1 MENRI
6 TSGALLCPPCCL
18 IEYLLECFVDIDE
31 TNLLNNHLDTKH
43 FCVEINSEIHFSST
57 FNLKIQLAK
66 YSPVTKIEFIN
77 WRIENEIKL
86 NSRGRVEKGKSL
98 FMLQHIL
105 IHPYLL
111 DAIISKDREREWSPL
126 AGLCKYHISL
136 PTLSCSN
143 FDSSF
148 IFMW

>member
-1 MENRI
+1 MSDLTLEPWFSHFQVVYCTDFCQQPRNKSQWVVVSPLRPRGRAAEMVPR
-6 TSGALLCPPCCL
+6 GALAL
-18 IEYLLECFVDIDE
+18 DE
-31 TNLLNNHLDTKH
+31 SRAD
-43 FCVEINSEIHFSST
+43 
-57 FNLKIQLAK
+57 
-66 YSPVTKIEFIN
+66 PVHSG
-77 WRIENEIKL
+77 WAGAPQ
-86 NSRGRVEKGKSL
+86 RGRGNGGKRVEKGKSL

-148 IFMW
+148 IFM